1 LEKES
6 QLFQITEEGLR
17 SSFQGWTMEEDS
29 PLVIDMSRPST
40 SSGKRTSDELGFI
53 KPKKTA
59 RAVTNFSPSPIQTS
73 NRMAPLANL
82 PTDNIL
88 NSKQKSPPP
97 IFVDK
102 IANEANSCEIRQLLH
117 KFKISATFRKHSEKQ
132 YIFYPTDE
140 FASRTLQ
147 TKLSQL
153 NTPYYTYAPRNTKR
167 QNQYLILG
175 LDINYPTISEI
186 DSALQDV
193 PDIISIRHM
202 TKTDATGTK
211 HPIPPVVV
219 TTSPNTTLSH
229 FENVKDICYYKVRV
243 VKYNPKHEITQCTNC
258 QEFGHSKGYC
268 RRQAVCVRCAGPH
281 SIAECDR
288 NKQAVLCS
296 SCGGDHVA
304 SFRLCPTRQKLLQ
317 QKHSKNTTKH
327 IPPPT
332 QTSTYPSPDDFP
344 TLPKATKNIPGF
356 AKQTPPT
363 LPKFPTSTT
372 SPLGGLSEILS
383 RLFQQLSSTIIQQLE
398 NMFKSLLTNL
408 FTR

>member
-1 LEKES
+1 MD
-6 QLFQITEEGLR
+6 EETLP
-17 SSFQGWTMEEDS
+17 FI
-29 PLVIDMSRPST
+29 IDMSRPST
-40 SSGKRTSDELGFI
+40 SSCKRSSDLRSDDGFM

-59 RAVTNFSPSPIQTS
+59 RAVTNLSPLPIPTS

-82 PTDNIL
+82 PYTT
-88 NSKQKSPPP
+88 NSISQNTPKPPP

-102 IANEANSCEIRQLLH
+102 LATEANSCEIRQMLH
-117 KFKISATFRKHSEKQ
+117 KCKISASFRKYSDKQ

-140 FASRTLQ
+140 LASRTLQ
-147 TKLSQL
+147 TKLAQH

-186 DSALQDV
+186 DSALKDV
-193 PDIISIRHM
+193 PDIVSIRHM
-202 TKTDATGTK
+202 TKTDSSGTK

-219 TTSPNTTLSH
+219 TTSPNTTLTH
-229 FENVKDICYYKVRV
+229 FQNITDICYYKVRV
-243 VKYNPKHEITQCTNC
+243 VKYNPKQDVTQCTNC

-288 NKQAVLCS
+288 TKQAVLCS

-304 SFRLCPTRQKLLQ
+304 SFRLCPSRQKLLQ
-317 QKHSKNTTKH
+317 QKHLKKTAKH
-327 IPPPT
+327 TPSPT
-332 QTSTYPSPDDFP
+332 QTPTYSSTDDFP
-344 TLPKATKNIPGF
+344 SLPKATKNIPGF
-356 AKQTPPT
+356 TKPTPPT
-363 LPKFPTSTT
+363 FTTFPTSTT
-372 SPLGGLSEILS
+372 SPLGGLSELLS
-383 RLFQQLSSTIIQQLE
+383 QLFQQLSSTIIKQLE